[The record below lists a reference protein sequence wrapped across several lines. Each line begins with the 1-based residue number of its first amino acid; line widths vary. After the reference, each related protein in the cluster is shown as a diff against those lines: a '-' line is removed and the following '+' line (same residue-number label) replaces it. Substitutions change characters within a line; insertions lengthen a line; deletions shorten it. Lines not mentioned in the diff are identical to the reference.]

1 MEGFPEKAIFPLSFE
16 YKIETIYAEWKGE
29 NYVIQR
35 LQSMQNLE
43 LQRQF
48 GKLKEK
54 PSGCSRMSRKER
66 NIGCILR
73 CRQDPD
79 WKALHIMLGIVLLF

>member
-1 MEGFPEKAIFPLSFE
+1 
-16 YKIETIYAEWKGE
+16 
-29 NYVIQR
+29 
-35 LQSMQNLE
+35 MQNLE

-66 NIGCILR
+66 NIGRILR